1 MKMLL
6 SIAVVAIAASALLPM
21 DAQADDSTSAC
32 NAIVGTVMG
41 TAQYCWRNGCAPGGS
56 ECSEATNALLE
67 FFATPGCA
75 EAFANGDLNGLPG
88 NASASQ
94 HGSKVGEPKH
104 VQEVICGTLDDCGLC
119 PAALAL
125 GVCALLCM

>member
-1 MKMLL
+1 MKTLL
-6 SIAVVAIAASALLPM
+6 SIAAIAIAASAFLPT
-21 DAQADDSTSAC
+21 DAQANDTAGTC

-41 TAQYCWRNGCAPGGS
+41 TAQYCWNNGCAPGDA

-75 EAFANGDLNGLPG
+75 EAFANGELNGLPG

-94 HGSKVGEPKH
+94 KGSKAGQPKH
-104 VQEVICGTLDDCGLC
+104 VQEVVCGAIDDCGLC

-125 GVCALLCM
+125 GVCGQLCL